1 MSNVPDPTTSDTIYE
16 GLSAS
21 LNSDY
26 TRAENILTDKDID
39 KNIDVLV
46 EDEEDIRFWNYV
58 LTTIAPDYTFN
69 ISPYQYGSL
78 NKGKSNVLKDVAQFG
93 SNKIGCVDSDYDYL
107 LPAESPYAEALRNPY
122 VIQTGTYS
130 FENYVCDPTTL
141 GEVCFQATTRRTDF
155 DFIGYMTQLSRLL
168 YPVLLWVLYFQK
180 NGYPN
185 NYSANSIWEEALPHS
200 TDININY
207 LDKVR
212 CKTLSLLQQFQT
224 SCPAVQPLV
233 DALGSSLPMLT
244 PENAWWF
251 VRGHNLVDY
260 IHDVVVKPLCDN
272 ELKTVNQQISLSAS
286 DQGQKDSIPQ
296 HIKNIRRNPREVLLD
311 NFRGVTTHPLFG
323 QIRASVQQALS
334 IS

>member
-58 LTTIAPDYTFN
+58 LTTIAPGYTFN

-78 NKGKSNVLKDVAQFG
+78 HKGKSNVLKDVAQFG
-93 SNKIGCVDSDYDYL
+93 SNRIGCVDSDYDYL
-107 LPAESPYAEALRNPY
+107 LPAESPYAEALRSPY

-168 YPVLLWVLYFQK
+168 YPVLLWALYFQK
-180 NGYPN
+180 TGNHAAFPAESGW
-185 NYSANSIWEEALPHS
+185 AKALPHS
-200 TDININY
+200 TNLNIDY
-207 LDKVR
+207 IEEVR
-212 CKTLSLLQQFQT
+212 RATSELLQQFQSDYPT
-224 SCPAVQPLV
+224 AQPKV
-233 DALGSSLPMLT
+233 DDLGRSMLGLT

-260 IHDVVVKPLCDN
+260 IHDVAVKPLCDTASN
-272 ELKTVNQQISLSAS
+272 QVLQQIRDRAVNKE
-286 DQGQKDSIPQ
+286 QRKSIPQ
-296 HIKNIRRNPREVLLD
+296 HIKNTQRDSWQELLS
-311 NFRGVTTHPLFG
+311 NFRGVERHPLFG
-323 QIRASVQQALS
+323 QIRTSVQRAIG

>member
-58 LTTIAPDYTFN
+58 LTSIAPGYTFN

-78 NKGKSNVLKDVAQFG
+78 NKGKSNVLKDVTQFG
-93 SNKIGCVDSDYDYL
+93 SNRIGCVDSDYDYL
-107 LPAESPYAEALRNPY
+107 LPAESPYAEALRSPY

-180 NGYPN
+180 TGNTAAFP
-185 NYSANSIWEEALPHS
+185 ANIIWGRTLPHS
-200 TDININY
+200 SDLNINY
-207 LDKVR
+207 LEEVR
-212 CKTLSLLQQFQT
+212 RATCDLLQQFQYAYPT
-224 SCPAVQPLV
+224 AQPLV
-233 DALGSSLPMLT
+233 DDLGCSLPMLT
-244 PENAWWF
+244 PDNAWWF

-296 HIKNIRRNPREVLLD
+296 HIKNIRRNPRVVLLD
-311 NFRGVTTHPLFG
+311 NFCGVNTHPLFG
-323 QIRASVQQALS
+323 QIRISVQQALG